1 MFLHVT
7 EAKYVGGYKIAL
19 SFNDGRKGLVDL
31 AQALSG
37 PVFEPLRDEARFSA
51 FRVDEE
57 LATIVWANGAD
68 MAPEFLYFQAFK
80 ENPELQERFKPWG
93 YSA

>member
-1 MFLHVT
+1 
-7 EAKYVGGYKIAL
+7 VGLTHAP
-19 SFNDGRKGLVDL
+19 
-31 AQALSG
+31 SG

-68 MAPEFLYFQAFK
+68 LVPEFLYFQAFQ
-80 ENPELQERFKPWG
+80 ENPELQERFKQWG
-93 YSA
+93 YSV